1 MCAGCFTHVLAD
13 ARLRDEMATCPSCR
27 VEISKT
33 SATRNLAVENAVSE
47 LPSDCQ
53 FCGKQ
58 YPRNSLD
65 RHEEQECEE
74 RLVWLYFD
82 RCQYDSQCLRRN
94 SWCKFSRIGCPWRG
108 PEHERQEHEN
118 QCAHP
123 HRTGAE
129 VMDSLLA
136 MDQEMTEEKKLYD
149 NIFDLLGY
157 EKITFNGISR
167 YCQACTV
174 KLTQNSRNPTET
186 VPYWWVCASIVLRI
200 VPFLGLQQS
209 VGGEGAYQ
217 RLSKRSYAKFR
228 SWHDLPSTVTT
239 VKKLGFSYFFNFLV
253 DFKIKI
259 PDASQSELHCAQRP
273 SGGYQSETE
282 DLRVWLYRAK

>member
-1 MCAGCFTHVLAD
+1 MCDLTVFFCFSSQQKCVNGHLMCAGCFTHVLAD

-74 RLVWLYFD
+74 RFDGKPLTDVSLTLVV
-82 RCQYDSQCLRRN
+82 CRN

-157 EKITFNGISR
+157 EKITFNGTLTSSV
-167 YCQACTV
+167 YCQI
-174 KLTQNSRNPTET
+174 
-186 VPYWWVCASIVLRI
+186 SII
-200 VPFLGLQQS
+200 HF
-209 VGGEGAYQ
+209 
-217 RLSKRSYAKFR
+217 
-228 SWHDLPSTVTT
+228 
-239 VKKLGFSYFFNFLV
+239 
-253 DFKIKI
+253 
-259 PDASQSELHCAQRP
+259 
-273 SGGYQSETE
+273 
-282 DLRVWLYRAK
+282 